1 MSPNKLL
8 LKFSLRHPTWITLTT
23 LLGFSGAIFN
33 GVSTTLII
41 PVLLE
46 LLGQDLQQ
54 SVSLPPIVSDFYGFF
69 ERFPDNQRIAL
80 MLMIVFLAIVLKNM
94 ANYASAMS
102 SAILI
107 QNLVNDIRLDGLN
120 LLLEVDL
127 DYHFKMRS
135 GDIMQRLNDQVN
147 RTAAAIKTLIDI
159 ARIALNIA
167 FFIVLLLAISWKL
180 TLTAT
185 VLLSLVF
192 VVNQSAIARAR
203 KFGEQLSE
211 TSKFYSIR
219 VLEMLGGIRLVRST
233 ANESREFER
242 IKDLIVEREK
252 ASFESQANFALLG
265 PINEIGSI
273 LALILMVFIG
283 RAIFNDRLDAL
294 ATILL
299 TYLFLLSRL
308 IPFLGQLN
316 AARGRFSN
324 SIASIEVVHDFL
336 RRDDKP
342 FMVNGSVPFKGIQ
355 KEIHFDHISFRY
367 PGTDALVINDVD
379 LRLPKGSTLA
389 LVGSSGAG
397 KSTLA
402 DLLPRFYDPTAGKIT
417 VDGYLLTEF
426 ELGSLRRCMGIVSQD
441 TFLFNASIRDN
452 IAYARPQATDH
463 EILEAAKR
471 ANAYEFINRLPE
483 GVETL
488 IGDRGVLLS
497 GGQRQRLAI
506 ARALVQDPDILILD
520 EATSALDSISER
532 IVQKALD
539 DLRRDR
545 TTLVI
550 AHRLSTIQSAD
561 QIAVL
566 DGGQVV
572 EIGTHEQLLRQ
583 GTYYK
588 RLYMLQLNEST
599 QQIIKAAQSERLT
612 QFSYEIRN
620 HLNTVLGSLQ
630 LLADGL
636 ADDPQE
642 RRELTEEAYQSALE
656 LLQRLETGEKEVK
669 AL

>member
-8 LKFSLRHPTWITLTT
+8 LKFALRHPVWIVLTT
-23 LLGFSGAIFN
+23 LLGFSGAVFN
-33 GVSTTLII
+33 GVGTTLII

-46 LLGQDLQQ
+46 FLGQDLTQ
-54 SVSLPPIVSDFYGFF
+54 SGSLPPLLSDFFSFF
-69 ERFPDNQRIAL
+69 DRFPDNQRIVF
-80 MLMIVFLAIVLKNM
+80 MLIVVFFAIVLKNL

-107 QNLVNDIRLDGLN
+107 RNLVRDIRLEGLS

-135 GDIMQRLNDQVN
+135 GDIIQRLNDQVN
-147 RTAAAIKTLIDI
+147 RTASAIKTLIDI
-159 ARIALNIA
+159 ARIILNIA
-167 FFIVLLLAISWKL
+167 FFVVLLLAISWKL
-180 TLTAT
+180 TLTST
-185 VLLSLVF
+185 VIFSAVF
-192 VVNQSAIARAR
+192 VMNQSAIARAR
-203 KFGEQLSE
+203 KFGERLAES
-211 TSKFYSIR
+211 SKFYSIR
-219 VLEMLGGIRLVRST
+219 VLEMLSGIRLVRAT
-233 ANESREFER
+233 ANESREFNR
-242 IKDLIVEREK
+242 VKDLIIEREK

-273 LALILMVFIG
+273 LALIVMVFIG
-283 RAIFNDRLDAL
+283 RAIFADRLDSL

-299 TYLFLLSRL
+299 TYIFLLSRL

-316 AARGRFSN
+316 SARGRFSN
-324 SIASIEVVHDFL
+324 SAASVEVVYDFL

-342 FMVNGSVPFKGIQ
+342 FMRNGSIPFERIE
-355 KEIHFDHISFRY
+355 KEIRFEHISFQY
-367 PGTDALVINDVD
+367 PKTDELVIEDVD

-402 DLLPRFYDPTAGKIT
+402 DLLPRFYDPGQGKIT
-417 VDGYLLTEF
+417 IDGCNLKEF
-426 ELGSLRRCMGIVSQD
+426 ELGSLRRRMGIVSQD

-452 IAYARPQATDH
+452 IIYARPQATDD
-463 EILEAAKR
+463 EVLDAAKR
-471 ANAYEFINRLPE
+471 ANAYEFIARMPQ
-483 GVETL
+483 GFETV

-520 EATSALDSISER
+520 EATSALDTISER

-550 AHRLSTIQSAD
+550 AHRLSTIQNAD

-566 DGGQVV
+566 EGGRVV
-572 EIGTHEQLLRQ
+572 EIGTHEQLLRE

-599 QQIIKAAQSERLT
+599 QQIIKAAQSERLN

-620 HLNTVLGSLQ
+620 HLNTVLGALQ

-636 ADDPQE
+636 ADDPKE
-642 RRELTEEAYQSALE
+642 RGELTEEAYQSALK

-669 AL
+669 SL